1 MKRRP
6 IVTLI
11 ISLLLLL
18 TAILGAAQW
27 RARERFLTQ
36 GWTVDFPEP
45 VADTPG
51 ATGTTQSRACVN
63 APLESYAEAELAWA
77 LDAIE
82 AGGFAW
88 VRQRISWA
96 DAEVEPGI
104 PDWSR
109 LDALFEA
116 LSERPLELIAVLD
129 DAPAWARA
137 PGGGPPDPVAYAE
150 WAGAAAE
157 RYGDTITYYQIWHN
171 PNLGDSWG
179 GRANAFEYA
188 DLLAR
193 AAGAIRAA
201 DGDAR
206 IVLGALAPTSERGQQ
221 NYAEDLFLE
230 MLYEAGAAPN
240 FDVVSVQPYGFD
252 TGPVDRRVA
261 QDVLNFSRPILV
273 RQAMVARGEGDK
285 AIWAANFGWNSMREG
300 CWPGGPSIWGSV
312 SEADQASYTVT
323 ALERVERE
331 WPWMGVLCLN
341 SFQPQP
347 GVGDLALPDAA
358 ASGVPDAA
366 ASGVPD
372 AAASGVPDA
381 EEHWGFALMT
391 PEGEPRPVY
400 EAVRMWAAAAAQ
412 AAHAGVYRADTD
424 LATFDGAWTLGPQ
437 GADIGE
443 HGKNTVSF
451 TFEGTGV
458 ALTVRR
464 GPYRAFLFV
473 TVDGEPAPAL
483 PHDRDGRAY
492 AVLFDPLAEVATL
505 PLAEG
510 LTPGLHTVEI
520 EAERGWGQW
529 ALADW
534 RVVDAPGAAATRR
547 WGYLLF
553 GVLGLLGIAGVVVSL
568 PRIEVKAL
576 ARRLQDAW
584 DRLAQWL
591 QMLVSSVA
599 AAIALFSAWQML
611 MGEALFR
618 RLGEYGDF
626 VALVLATGLFYVSP
640 WLILT
645 LIAGLLMSLIVV
657 LRPSLGL
664 ALVIFAAP
672 LYAYPLSLG
681 GRAFALAELVL
692 LPTLVGW
699 ALRWLGTI
707 TRERWSL
714 RDFFS
719 DGAHGLG
726 VCGRGARALLR
737 PLLALVAISIVS
749 SFGVEHLRE
758 ALREL
763 RLVVVEPTLF
773 FVALVTLPMAKRKRW
788 RLLDALVAGALM
800 VALVGL
806 VMYFLGYVITAE
818 GGSRRLLSVYGSPNN
833 VGLFLGRVLPVLIAV
848 VLWAG
853 PELEVGLGW
862 RARARAWL
870 TQLLE
875 DRRRRA
881 YLLAIVPVA
890 LALGLSLSRGA
901 ILLGMP
907 TALVMM
913 GWLAGKRWR
922 RATVVVL
929 LVGMIALIPLL
940 RTPRFAGMLDLGQG
954 TTGFRVSLWYSSLG
968 MIRDHPLLGVGLDNF
983 LYAYRTRYV
992 LPTAWEEFSLSHP
1005 HNVFLDYAVRLGLPG
1020 LCAFVWTQVVFWR
1033 RLLQPRRRR
1042 TPASRAL
1049 AIGLAGSMAD
1059 FLAHGLVDASYFIID
1074 LAFVYM
1080 FSLGLAVWLDEG
1092 VFDN

>member
-6 IVTLI
+6 ILALTV
-11 ISLLLLL
+11 SLLLLIS
-18 TAILGAAQW
+18 AILGAAQW
-27 RARERFLTQ
+27 RARDRFLTQ

-51 ATGTTQSRACVN
+51 ATGTTLSRACVN
-63 APLESYAEAELAWA
+63 APLDTYAEAELAWA

-82 AGGFAW
+82 VGGYAW

-96 DAEVEPGI
+96 DTEAEPGI
-104 PDWSR
+104 LDWSR
-109 LDALFEA
+109 LDALFEN
-116 LSERPLELIAVLD
+116 LSGRSLELIAVLD
-129 DAPAWARA
+129 DAPAWT
-137 PGGGPPDPVAYAE
+137 GTPPDPTAYAE
-150 WAGAAAE
+150 WAGAVAE
-157 RYGDTITYYQIWHN
+157 RYGDRITYYQIWHN
-171 PNLGDSWG
+171 PNLGDNWG
-179 GRANAFEYA
+179 GRANAFGYA
-188 DLLAR
+188 DLLAQ
-193 AAGAIRAA
+193 AAGAIRAE

-206 IVLGALAPTSERGQQ
+206 IVLGSLAPTSERGQR

-230 MLYEAGAAPN
+230 MLYEAGAAAY

-273 RQAMVARGEGDK
+273 RRVMVERGEGHK
-285 AIWAANFGWNSMREG
+285 AIWAANFGWNSMRQG

-312 SEADQASYTVT
+312 GEADQASYTVA

-341 SFQPQP
+341 SFQPRP
-347 GVGDLALPDAA
+347 EVADLA
-358 ASGVPDAA
+358 VPN
-366 ASGVPD
+366 
-372 AAASGVPDA
+372 A
-381 EEHWGFALMT
+381 EQHWGFALMT
-391 PEGEPRPVY
+391 PEGEPRPLY
-400 EAVRMWAAAAAQ
+400 EAVQTWAAEAAQ
-412 AAHAGVYRADTD
+412 TPVAHAGAYRADTD
-424 LATFDGAWTLGPQ
+424 LATFDGTWTLGPQ
-437 GADIGE
+437 GADTGE
-443 HGKNTVSF
+443 HGENTVSF

-473 TVDGEPAPAL
+473 TVDGEPASAL
-483 PHDRDGRAY
+483 PRDRDGRAY
-492 AVLFDPLAEVATL
+492 AVLFDPLAEAVTVTL
-505 PLAEG
+505 AQGLA
-510 LTPGLHTVEI
+510 PGIHTVEI

-534 RVVDAPGAAATRR
+534 RVVDAPGSAVELRR
-547 WGYLLF
+547 GYLLF
-553 GVLGLLGIAGVVVSL
+553 GVLGLLGAAGVAWSV
-568 PRIEVKAL
+568 PRLEPEAL
-576 ARRLQDAW
+576 ARRVQDVW
-584 DRLAQWL
+584 DGLAEWL
-591 QMLVSSVA
+591 QMLISFVA

-611 MGEALFR
+611 MGEAVFR
-618 RLGEYGDF
+618 RLGEHGDF
-626 VALVLATGLFYVSP
+626 VALALATGLFYVSP

-692 LPTLVGW
+692 LPTLAGW
-699 ALRWLGTI
+699 ALRWLGTAI
-707 TRERWSL
+707 RERRRLCDMVSE
-714 RDFFS
+714 
-719 DGAHGLG
+719 G
-726 VCGRGARALLR
+726 VRAMVW
-737 PLLALVAISIVS
+737 PLAALVAISVVS
-749 SFGVEHLRE
+749 CFGAQHLRE

-773 FVALVTLPMAKRKRW
+773 FLALVTLPMKRRERW

-833 VGLFLGRVLPVLIAV
+833 VGLFLGRVLPVLVAV

-853 PELEVGLGW
+853 PELEADLGW
-862 RARARAWL
+862 GTRARAWL
-870 TQLLE
+870 GELLQ

-901 ILLGMP
+901 IILGIP
-907 TALVMM
+907 AALVMM

-929 LVGMIALIPLL
+929 LVGVMALIPLL
-940 RTPRFAGMLDLGQG
+940 RTPRFAGMFDLGQG
-954 TTGFRVSLWYSSLG
+954 TTGFRISLWYSSLG

-1005 HNVFLDYAVRLGLPG
+1005 HNVFLDYATRLGLFG

-1033 RLLQPRRRR
+1033 RLLQPRLRSLRARSLRAQSPMRGGR
-1042 TPASRAL
+1042 TSRAARAL

-1080 FSLGLAVWLDEG
+1080 LSLALASWLDEG
-1092 VFDN
+1092 ALDS

>member
-1 MKRRP
+1 MRRRP
-6 IVTLI
+6 ILALALG
-11 ISLLLLL
+11 LLLLL
-18 TAILGAAQW
+18 SAILGAAQW
-27 RARERFLTQ
+27 RARDRFLTQ
-36 GWTVDFPEP
+36 GWALDFPEP

-51 ATGTTQSRACVN
+51 SVGTTLSRACVN

-96 DAEVEPGI
+96 DAAPQAAAPEPAGSEPGVL
-104 PDWSR
+104 DWSR
-109 LDALFEA
+109 LDALFES
-116 LSERPLELIAVLD
+116 LSGRPLELIAVLD
-129 DAPAWARA
+129 DAPGWA
-137 PGGGPPDPVAYAE
+137 GNPPDPVAYAE
-150 WAGAAAE
+150 WAGAVAR
-157 RYGDTITYYQIWHN
+157 RYGDRITYYQIWHN
-171 PNLGDSWG
+171 PNLGDNWG

-188 DLLAR
+188 DLLAQ

-230 MLYEAGAAPN
+230 MLYEAGAAPY
-240 FDVVSVQPYGFD
+240 FDIVSVQPYGFD

-273 RQAMVARGEGDK
+273 RQVMVGRGESDK
-285 AIWAANFGWNSMREG
+285 AIWVANFGWNSMRQS
-300 CWPGGPSIWGSV
+300 CWSGGPSIWGTV
-312 SEADQASYTVT
+312 GEADQASYTVA

-341 SFQPQP
+341 SFQPR
-347 GVGDLALPDAA
+347 PDVADSAA
-358 ASGVPDAA
+358 P
-366 ASGVPD
+366 
-372 AAASGVPDA
+372 SGVPDA

-391 PEGEPRPVY
+391 PEGEPRPAY
-400 EAVRMWAAAAAQ
+400 RAVQTWAAETPV
-412 AAHAGVYRADTD
+412 AHAGVYRADTD
-424 LATFDGAWTLGPQ
+424 LATFDGSWTLGPQ

-443 HGKNTVSF
+443 HGENTVSF

-483 PHDRDGRAY
+483 PRDRDGRAY
-492 AVLFDPLAEVATL
+492 AVLFDPLAKVATL
-505 PLAEG
+505 TLAEG
-510 LTPGLHTVEI
+510 LAPGLHTVEI

-534 RVVDAPGAAATRR
+534 RVVDAPGSAATRR

-553 GVLGLLGIAGVVVSL
+553 GVLGLLGASGVAWSL

-576 ARRLQDAW
+576 ARRFQGAW
-584 DRLAQWL
+584 DRLDEWL
-591 QMLVSSVA
+591 QMLISFVA

-611 MGEALFR
+611 MGGAVFR
-618 RLGEYGDF
+618 RLGEHGDF
-626 VALVLATGLFYVSP
+626 VALALATGLFYVSP

-672 LYAYPLSLG
+672 LYAYPLSLS

-692 LPTLVGW
+692 LPTLAGW
-699 ALRWLGTI
+699 ALCLLGTAI
-707 TRERWSL
+707 RERRRVS
-714 RDFFS
+714 DIFS
-719 DGAHGLG
+719 DS
-726 VCGRGARALLR
+726 ARAMLW

-749 SFGVEHLRE
+749 CFGAQHLRE

-773 FVALVTLPMAKRKRW
+773 FVALVTLPMTQRERW
-788 RLLDALVAGALM
+788 RMLDALVAGALM

-806 VMYFLGYVITAE
+806 VMYFQGNVITAE

-833 VGLFLGRVLPVLIAV
+833 VGLFLGRVLPVLVAV

-853 PELEVGLGW
+853 PELEAGLGW
-862 RARARAWL
+862 GTRARAWL
-870 TQLLE
+870 VQLLQ

-881 YLLAIVPVA
+881 YLVAIVPVV

-901 ILLGMP
+901 IVLGIP
-907 TALVMM
+907 AALVMM

-922 RATVVVL
+922 QATVVVL
-929 LVGMIALIPLL
+929 LIGVIALIPLL
-940 RTPRFAGMLDLGQG
+940 RTPRFAGIFDLSQG
-954 TTGFRVSLWYSSLG
+954 TTGFRLSLWYSSLG

-1005 HNVFLDYAVRLGLPG
+1005 HNVFMDYAVRLGLFG

-1033 RLLQPRRRR
+1033 QVLPPRAPRPRAPLQSWR
-1042 TPASRAL
+1042 TTRAGRAL
-1049 AIGLAGSMAD
+1049 AIGLAGSMAG

-1080 FSLGLAVWLDEG
+1080 LSLALASWLDEDA
-1092 VFDN
+1092 FDR

>member
-1 MKRRP
+1 M
-6 IVTLI
+6 V
-11 ISLLLLL
+11 S
-18 TAILGAAQW
+18 AILGAAQW
-27 RARERFLTQ
+27 RARDRFLTQ
-36 GWTVDFPEP
+36 GWVTDFPEP

-51 ATGTTQSRACVN
+51 ATGTTMSRACVN
-63 APLESYAEAELAWA
+63 ASLDTYAEAESARA

-88 VRQRISWA
+88 VRQRFSWA
-96 DAEVEPGI
+96 DAAPEPAGSEPGVL
-104 PDWSR
+104 DWSR
-109 LDALFEA
+109 LDALFEGV
-116 LSERPLELIAVLD
+116 SDRPLELIAVLD
-129 DAPAWARA
+129 DAPVWAGA
-137 PGGGPPDPVAYAE
+137 PAQAGGPDPALYAE
-150 WAGAAAE
+150 WAGAVAE
-157 RYGDTITYYQIWHN
+157 RYGERITYYQIWHN
-171 PNLGDSWG
+171 PNLGDNWG

-188 DLLAR
+188 DLLAQ

-206 IVLGALAPTSERGQQ
+206 IVLGSLAPTSELGQR

-230 MLYEAGAAPN
+230 MLYEAGAAPS

-252 TGPVDRRVA
+252 TGPDDRRVA

-273 RQAMVARGEGDK
+273 RQVMVERGEGDK
-285 AIWAANFGWNSMREG
+285 AIWAANFGWNSMRQA
-300 CWPGGPSIWGSV
+300 CWPGGPSIWGTV
-312 SEADQASYTVT
+312 GEADQASYTVA

-347 GVGDLALPDAA
+347 EVAALA
-358 ASGVPDAA
+358 ASDA
-366 ASGVPD
+366 
-372 AAASGVPDA
+372 GVPDA
-381 EEHWGFALMT
+381 EQHWGFALMT
-391 PEGEPRPVY
+391 PEGELRPVY
-400 EAVRMWAAAAAQ
+400 EAVGMWAAEAAQ
-412 AAHAGVYRADTD
+412 TPVAHAGVYRADTD
-424 LATFDGAWTLGPQ
+424 LATFEGTWTLGPQ
-437 GADIGE
+437 GADVGE
-443 HGKNTVSF
+443 HGENTVSF

-473 TVDGEPAPAL
+473 TVDGEPAPTL
-483 PHDRDGRAY
+483 PRDRDGRAY
-492 AVLFDPLAEVATL
+492 AVLFDPLAEAATVT
-505 PLAEG
+505 LAER
-510 LTPGLHTVEI
+510 LAPGVHTVEI

-534 RVVDAPGAAATRR
+534 RVVDAPESAATRH

-553 GVLGLLGIAGVVVSL
+553 GVLGLLGAAGVAVSL
-568 PRIEVKAL
+568 SRIEVKAL
-576 ARRLQDAW
+576 VHCLQGAW
-584 DRLAQWL
+584 DGLAEWL
-591 QMLVSSVA
+591 QILVSLVA
-599 AAIALFSAWQML
+599 AAVTLFSAWQML
-611 MGEALFR
+611 MGDALFR
-618 RLGEYGDF
+618 RLGEHGDF
-626 VALVLATGLFYVSP
+626 VALLLATGLFYVSP

-645 LIAGLLMSLIVV
+645 LIAGLLMSLVV
-657 LRPSLGL
+657 VRRPSLGL

-692 LPTLVGW
+692 LPTLAGW
-699 ALRWLGTI
+699 GLRWLGTAI
-707 TRERWSL
+707 RERKPL
-714 RDFFS
+714 RDTFS
-719 DGAHGLG
+719 EGS
-726 VCGRGARALLR
+726 RAILW
-737 PLLALVAISIVS
+737 PLLALIVISILS
-749 SFGVEHLRE
+749 CFGAQHLRE

-773 FVALVTLPMAKRKRW
+773 FVALVTLPMAKRERARARW
-788 RLLDALVAGALM
+788 RMLDALVAGALM

-806 VMYFLGYVITAE
+806 VMYFQGNVITAE

-848 VLWAG
+848 VVWAG
-853 PELEVGLGW
+853 PELEAGGGV
-862 RARARAWL
+862 RARTRLWV
-870 TQLLE
+870 TYLLR

-901 ILLGMP
+901 IVLGVP
-907 TALVMM
+907 AALVMM

-929 LVGMIALIPLL
+929 LVGVVALIPLL
-940 RTPRFAGMLDLGQG
+940 RTPRFAAMLDLGEG
-954 TTGFRVSLWYSSLG
+954 TSGFRISLWYSSLG

-1005 HNVFLDYAVRLGLPG
+1005 HNVFLGYATRLGLLG
-1020 LCAFVWTQVVFWR
+1020 LFAFVWTQVVFWR
-1033 RLLQPRRRR
+1033 QLLHLRGLHLRAVPPLAAQRRRR
-1042 TPASRAL
+1042 TTPAVRAL
-1049 AIGLAGSMAD
+1049 AIGLAGSMAG

-1080 FSLGLAVWLDEG
+1080 LSMALVSWLDEG
-1092 VFDN
+1092 ALDN

>member
-1 MKRRP
+1 
-6 IVTLI
+6 
-11 ISLLLLL
+11 LL
-18 TAILGAAQW
+18 TSAVLGAAQW

-36 GWTVDFPEP
+36 GWTADFPEP

-51 ATGTTQSRACVN
+51 SVGTTLSRACVN

-88 VRQRISWA
+88 VRQRISWVDVA
-96 DAEVEPGI
+96 PEPTVL
-104 PDWSR
+104 DWSR
-109 LDALFEA
+109 LDALFES
-116 LSERPLELIAVLD
+116 LSGRPLEFIAVLD
-129 DAPAWARA
+129 DAPAWASPPA
-137 PGGGPPDPVAYAE
+137 QAGGPPDPVLGSPEAASGPPDPAAFAE
-150 WAGAAAE
+150 WVGAVAE
-157 RYGDTITYYQIWHN
+157 RYGDRITYYQIWHN
-171 PNLGDSWG
+171 PNLGDNWG

-201 DGDAR
+201 DADAR
-206 IVLGALAPTSERGQQ
+206 IVLGSLAPTSELGPR
-221 NYAEDLFLE
+221 NYAEGLFLE
-230 MLYEAGAAPN
+230 MLYKAGAAPN

-252 TGPVDRRVA
+252 TGPDDRRVA

-273 RQAMVARGEGDK
+273 RQVMVGRGESEK
-285 AIWAANFGWNSMREG
+285 AIWAGNFGWNSMRQS
-300 CWPGGPSIWGSV
+300 CWPGGPSIWGTV
-312 SEADQASYTVT
+312 GEAAQASYTVA

-341 SFQPQP
+341 SFQPRP
-347 GVGDLALPDAA
+347 GVADLAVA
-358 ASGVPDAA
+358 
-366 ASGVPD
+366 D

-391 PEGEPRPVY
+391 LDGEPRPVY
-400 EAVRMWAAAAAQ
+400 NAVQTWAVQ
-412 AAHAGVYRADTD
+412 APVARAGVYRADTD
-424 LATFDGAWTLGPQ
+424 LATFEGSWTLGPL

-443 HGKNTVSF
+443 HGENTVSF

-473 TVDGEPAPAL
+473 TVDGESAPAL
-483 PHDRDGRAY
+483 PRDRDGRAY
-492 AVLFDPLAEVATL
+492 AVLFDPLAEAATVT
-505 PLAEG
+505 LAEG
-510 LTPGLHTVEI
+510 LAPGLHTVEI

-534 RVVDAPGAAATRR
+534 RVVDAPGSAATRR

-553 GVLGLLGIAGVVVSL
+553 GVLGLLGAAGVAWSL
-568 PRIEVKAL
+568 PRIESEAP
-576 ARRLQDAW
+576 ARRLQGAW
-584 DRLAQWL
+584 DGLAEWL
-591 QMLVSSVA
+591 QILVSFVA
-599 AAIALFSAWQML
+599 AVITLFSAWQML
-611 MGEALFR
+611 MGEAVFR
-618 RLGEYGDF
+618 RLGEHGDF

-645 LIAGLLMSLIVV
+645 LIAGLLMSLIVI

-672 LYAYPLSLG
+672 LYAYPLSLA

-692 LPTLVGW
+692 LPTLAGW
-699 ALRWLGTI
+699 GLRWLGTAM
-707 TRERWSL
+707 RERKPL
-714 RDFFS
+714 RDTFS
-719 DGAHGLG
+719 EGS
-726 VCGRGARALLR
+726 RAMLW
-737 PLLALVAISIVS
+737 PVLVLVVISILS
-749 SFGVEHLRE
+749 CFGAEHLRE

-773 FVALVTLPMAKRKRW
+773 FVALVTLPMTKRER
-788 RLLDALVAGALM
+788 RRMLDALVAGALM

-806 VMYFLGYVITAE
+806 VMYFQGNVITAE

-833 VGLFLGRVLPVLIAV
+833 VGLFLGRVLPVLVAL

-853 PELEVGLGW
+853 PELEGGAGVAARTRD
-862 RARARAWL
+862 RARSWL
-870 TQLLE
+870 AQLLQ

-901 ILLGMP
+901 ILLGVP
-907 TALVMM
+907 AALVMM

-929 LVGMIALIPLL
+929 IVGLVALIPLL
-940 RTPRFAGMLDLGQG
+940 RTPRFAGMFDLSEG
-954 TTGFRVSLWYSSLG
+954 TTGFRISLWYSSLG

-1005 HNVFLDYAVRLGLPG
+1005 HNVFMDYAVRLGLPG

-1033 RLLQPRRRR
+1033 RLLQPRLLRPRSPMLQRRR

-1049 AIGLAGSMAD
+1049 AIGLAGSMVD

-1080 FSLGLAVWLDEG
+1080 LSLALASWLDEG
-1092 VFDN
+1092 AFDN